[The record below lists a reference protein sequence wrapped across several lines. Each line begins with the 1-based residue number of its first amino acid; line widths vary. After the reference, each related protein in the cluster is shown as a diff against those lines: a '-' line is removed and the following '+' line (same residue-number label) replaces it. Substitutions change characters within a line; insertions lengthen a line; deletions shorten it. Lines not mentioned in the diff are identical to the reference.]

1 MSTLTKIMMGVT
13 GVGLLVTIGLAV
25 RDHIVGEE
33 ECTECGEE
41 CCCGEACETCELM
54 DIPG

>member
-1 MSTLTKIMMGVT
+1 MSTLTKVMMAFTAVGVVVT
-13 GVGLLVTIGLAV
+13 TALVV
-25 RDHIVGEE
+25 RDHFAGEE